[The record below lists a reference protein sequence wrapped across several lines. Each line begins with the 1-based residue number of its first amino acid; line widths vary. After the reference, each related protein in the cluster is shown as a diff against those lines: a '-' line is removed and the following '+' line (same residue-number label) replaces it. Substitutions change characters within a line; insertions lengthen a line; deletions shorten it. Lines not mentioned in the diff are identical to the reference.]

1 LYKLLEHE
9 VAAEVS
15 DPIHESLAE
24 MAARKLRALILTG
37 ELAPGERVTEA
48 GLTDLLEI
56 SRTPARE
63 AIRILS
69 SEGLLVVFPNR
80 GAEVVSYSSEV
91 VRDSIEVVEYLEGI
105 AGRFAAERATDSEV
119 DEICSLTL
127 EMQAAFRRR
136 DKIRYYILNQEI
148 HHAILKAS
156 HNDVLVEEHQRVNSR
171 LFRIR
176 FQPNDSDSR
185 WKSAMDEHE
194 AISRALESRQPELLG
209 DLLAKHLTYAWIRSG
224 VYPQLGIGD
233 PE

>member
-1 LYKLLEHE
+1 MT
-9 VAAEVS
+9 AELS
-15 DPIHESLAE
+15 DPVTESLAE
-24 MAARKLRALILTG
+24 MAARKLRTLILTG
-37 ELAPGERVTEA
+37 ELQPGERVTEA
-48 GLTDLLEI
+48 ELTDLLQI

-80 GAEVVSYSSEV
+80 GAEVVSYSPEI

-105 AGRFAAERATDSEV
+105 AGRFAAKRATDSEV

-127 EMQAAFRRR
+127 EMQAAYRRR
-136 DKIRYYILNQEI
+136 DKIRYYTLNQQI
-148 HHAILKAS
+148 HYAILKAS
-156 HNDVLVEEHQRVNSR
+156 HNDVLVEEHQRVNTR

-176 FQPNDSDSR
+176 FQPNDSDAR

-194 AISRALESRQPELLG
+194 AISKALESRQPELLG
-209 DLLAKHLTYAWIRSG
+209 ELLTNHLSYAWRRSG

>member
-1 LYKLLEHE
+1 MTAGLPDS
-9 VAAEVS
+9 VN
-15 DPIHESLAE
+15 ESLAE
-24 MAARKLRALILTG
+24 MAARRLRALILTG
-37 ELAPGERVTEA
+37 ELQPGERVTEA
-48 GLTDLLEI
+48 GLTDLLQI

-80 GAEVVSYSSEV
+80 GAEVVSYSPEV
-91 VRDSIEVVEYLEGI
+91 VRDSIEVVEYLEGM
-105 AGRFAAERATDSEV
+105 AGRFAAERATDSEI

-136 DKIRYYILNQEI
+136 DKIRYYTLNQEI
-148 HHAILKAS
+148 HYAILKAS

-176 FQPNDSDSR
+176 FQPNDSDAR

-194 AISRALESRQPELLG
+194 AISTALESRQPELLG
-209 DLLAKHLTYAWIRSG
+209 ELLTNHLSYAWRRSG

>member
-1 LYKLLEHE
+1 MT
-9 VAAEVS
+9 AELS
-15 DPIHESLAE
+15 DPVTESLAE
-24 MAARKLRALILTG
+24 MAARKLRTLILTG
-37 ELAPGERVTEA
+37 EVQPGERVTEA
-48 GLTDLLEI
+48 ELTDLLQI

-80 GAEVVSYSSEV
+80 GAEVVSYSPEV

-105 AGRFAAERATDSEV
+105 AGRFAAKRATDSEV

-127 EMQAAFRRR
+127 EMQAAYRRR
-136 DKIRYYILNQEI
+136 DKIRYYTLNQEI
-148 HHAILKAS
+148 HYAILKAS
-156 HNDVLVEEHQRVNSR
+156 HNDVLVEEHQRVNTR

-176 FQPNDSDSR
+176 FQPNDSDAR

-194 AISRALESRQPELLG
+194 AISKALESRQPELLG
-209 DLLAKHLTYAWIRSG
+209 ELLTNHLSYAWRRSG

>member
-1 LYKLLEHE
+1 MT
-9 VAAEVS
+9 AELS
-15 DPIHESLAE
+15 DPVTESLAE
-24 MAARKLRALILTG
+24 MAARKLRTLILTG
-37 ELAPGERVTEA
+37 ELQPGERVTEA
-48 GLTDLLEI
+48 ELTDLLQI

-80 GAEVVSYSSEV
+80 GAEVVSYSPEI

-105 AGRFAAERATDSEV
+105 AGRFAAKRATDSEV

-127 EMQAAFRRR
+127 EMQAAYRRR
-136 DKIRYYILNQEI
+136 DKIRYYTLNQQI
-148 HHAILKAS
+148 HYAILKAS
-156 HNDVLVEEHQRVNSR
+156 HNDVLVEEHQRVNTR

-176 FQPNDSDSR
+176 FQPNDSDAR

-194 AISRALESRQPELLG
+194 AISKALESRQTELLG
-209 DLLAKHLTYAWIRSG
+209 ELLTNHLSYAWRRSG

>member
-1 LYKLLEHE
+1 MT
-9 VAAEVS
+9 AELS
-15 DPIHESLAE
+15 DPVTESLAE
-24 MAARKLRALILTG
+24 MAARKLRTLILTG
-37 ELAPGERVTEA
+37 ELQPGERVTEA
-48 GLTDLLEI
+48 ELTDLLQI

-69 SEGLLVVFPNR
+69 SEGLLVVFPTR
-80 GAEVVSYSSEV
+80 GAEVVSYSPEI

-105 AGRFAAERATDSEV
+105 AGRFAAKRATDSEV

-127 EMQAAFRRR
+127 EMQAAYRRR
-136 DKIRYYILNQEI
+136 DKIRYYTLNQQI
-148 HHAILKAS
+148 HYAILKAS
-156 HNDVLVEEHQRVNSR
+156 HNDVLVEEHQRVNTR

-176 FQPNDSDSR
+176 FQPNDSDAR

-194 AISRALESRQPELLG
+194 AISKALESRQTELLG
-209 DLLAKHLTYAWIRSG
+209 ELLTNHLSYAWRRSG

>member
-1 LYKLLEHE
+1 MTVEL
-9 VAAEVS
+9 S
-15 DPIHESLAE
+15 DSVNESLTE
-24 MAARKLRALILTG
+24 MAARRLRALILTG
-37 ELAPGERVTEA
+37 ELQPGERVTEA
-48 GLTDLLEI
+48 GLTDLLQI

-80 GAEVVSYSSEV
+80 GAEVVSYSPEV
-91 VRDSIEVVEYLEGI
+91 VRDSIEVVEYLEGM
-105 AGRFAAERATDSEV
+105 AGRFAAERATDSEI

-136 DKIRYYILNQEI
+136 DKIRYYTLNQEI
-148 HHAILKAS
+148 HYAILKAS

-176 FQPNDSDSR
+176 FQPNDSDVR

-194 AISRALESRQPELLG
+194 AISTALESRQPELLG
-209 DLLAKHLTYAWIRSG
+209 ELLTNHLSYAWRRSG

>member
-1 LYKLLEHE
+1 MT
-9 VAAEVS
+9 AEPS
-15 DPIHESLAE
+15 DPVNESLAE
-24 MAARKLRALILTG
+24 MAARKLRTLILTG
-37 ELAPGERVTEA
+37 ELQPGERVTEA
-48 GLTDLLEI
+48 ELTDLLQI

-91 VRDSIEVVEYLEGI
+91 IRDSIEVVEYLEGI
-105 AGRFAAERATDSEV
+105 AGRYAAKRATDSEV

-127 EMQAAFRRR
+127 EMQAAYRRR
-136 DKIRYYILNQEI
+136 DKIRYYTLNQEI
-148 HHAILKAS
+148 HYAILKAS

-176 FQPNDSDSR
+176 FQPNDSDAR

-194 AISRALESRQPELLG
+194 SISKALESRQPELLG
-209 DLLAKHLTYAWIRSG
+209 ELLTNHLSYAWRRSG

>member
-1 LYKLLEHE
+1 MT
-9 VAAEVS
+9 AELS
-15 DPIHESLAE
+15 DPVTESLAE
-24 MAARKLRALILTG
+24 MASRKLRTLILTG
-37 ELAPGERVTEA
+37 ELQPGERVTEA
-48 GLTDLLEI
+48 ELTDLLQI

-80 GAEVVSYSSEV
+80 GAEVVSYSPEV

-105 AGRFAAERATDSEV
+105 AGRFAAKRATDSEV

-127 EMQAAFRRR
+127 EMQAAYRRR
-136 DKIRYYILNQEI
+136 DKIRYYTLNQEI
-148 HHAILKAS
+148 HYAILKAS
-156 HNDVLVEEHQRVNSR
+156 HNDVLVEEHQRVNTR

-176 FQPNDSDSR
+176 FQPNDSDAR

-194 AISRALESRQPELLG
+194 SISKALESRQPELLG
-209 DLLAKHLTYAWIRSG
+209 ELLTNHLSYAWRRSG

>member
-1 LYKLLEHE
+1 MT
-9 VAAEVS
+9 AELS
-15 DPIHESLAE
+15 DPVTESLAE
-24 MAARKLRALILTG
+24 MAARKLRTLILTG
-37 ELAPGERVTEA
+37 KLQPGERVTEA
-48 GLTDLLEI
+48 ELTDLLQI

-80 GAEVVSYSSEV
+80 GAEVVSYSPEV

-105 AGRFAAERATDSEV
+105 AGRFAAKRATDSEV

-127 EMQAAFRRR
+127 EMHAAYRRR
-136 DKIRYYILNQEI
+136 DKIRYYTLNQEI
-148 HHAILKAS
+148 HYAILKAS
-156 HNDVLVEEHQRVNSR
+156 HNDVLVEEHQRVNTR

-176 FQPNDSDSR
+176 FQPNDSDAR

-194 AISRALESRQPELLG
+194 AISKALESRQPELLG
-209 DLLAKHLTYAWIRSG
+209 ELLTNHLSYAWRRSG

>member
-1 LYKLLEHE
+1 MT
-9 VAAEVS
+9 AELS
-15 DPIHESLAE
+15 DPVTESLAE
-24 MAARKLRALILTG
+24 MAARKLRTLILTG
-37 ELAPGERVTEA
+37 ELQPGERVTEA
-48 GLTDLLEI
+48 ELTDLLQI

-80 GAEVVSYSSEV
+80 GAEVVSYSPEV

-105 AGRFAAERATDSEV
+105 AGRFAAKRATDSEV

-127 EMQAAFRRR
+127 EMQAAYRRR
-136 DKIRYYILNQEI
+136 DKIRYYTLNQEI
-148 HHAILKAS
+148 HYAILKAS
-156 HNDVLVEEHQRVNSR
+156 HNDVLVEEHQRVNTR

-176 FQPNDSDSR
+176 FQPNDSDAR

-194 AISRALESRQPELLG
+194 AISKALESRQPELLG
-209 DLLAKHLTYAWIRSG
+209 ELLTNHLSYAWRRSG
-224 VYPQLGIGD
+224 VYPQLGIGN

>member
-1 LYKLLEHE
+1 MT
-9 VAAEVS
+9 AELS
-15 DPIHESLAE
+15 DPVTESLAE
-24 MAARKLRALILTG
+24 MAARKLRTLILTG
-37 ELAPGERVTEA
+37 KLQPGERVTEA
-48 GLTDLLEI
+48 ELTDLLQI

-80 GAEVVSYSSEV
+80 GAEVVSYSPEV

-105 AGRFAAERATDSEV
+105 AGRFAAKRATDSEV

-127 EMQAAFRRR
+127 EMQAAYRRR
-136 DKIRYYILNQEI
+136 DKIRYYTLNQEI
-148 HHAILKAS
+148 HYAILKAS
-156 HNDVLVEEHQRVNSR
+156 HNDVLVEEHQRVNTR

-176 FQPNDSDSR
+176 FQPNDSDAR

-194 AISRALESRQPELLG
+194 AISKALESRQPELLG
-209 DLLAKHLTYAWIRSG
+209 ELLTNHLSYAWRRSG
-224 VYPQLGIGD
+224 VYPQLGIGN

>member
-1 LYKLLEHE
+1 MT
-9 VAAEVS
+9 AELS
-15 DPIHESLAE
+15 DPVTESLAE
-24 MAARKLRALILTG
+24 MAARKLRTLILTG
-37 ELAPGERVTEA
+37 KLQPGERVTEA
-48 GLTDLLEI
+48 ELTDLLQI

-80 GAEVVSYSSEV
+80 GAEVVSYSPEV

-105 AGRFAAERATDSEV
+105 AGRFAAKRATDSEV

-127 EMQAAFRRR
+127 EMQAAYRRR
-136 DKIRYYILNQEI
+136 DKIRYYTLNQEI
-148 HHAILKAS
+148 HYAILKAS
-156 HNDVLVEEHQRVNSR
+156 HNDVLVEEHQRVNTR

-176 FQPNDSDSR
+176 FQPNDSDAR

-194 AISRALESRQPELLG
+194 AISKALESRQPELLG
-209 DLLAKHLTYAWIRSG
+209 ELLTNHLSYAWRRSG

>member
-1 LYKLLEHE
+1 MT
-9 VAAEVS
+9 AELS
-15 DPIHESLAE
+15 DPVTESLAE
-24 MAARKLRALILTG
+24 MAARKLRTLILTG
-37 ELAPGERVTEA
+37 ELQPGERVTEA
-48 GLTDLLEI
+48 ELTDLLQI

-80 GAEVVSYSSEV
+80 GAEVVSYSPEI

-105 AGRFAAERATDSEV
+105 AGRFAAKRATDSEV

-127 EMQAAFRRR
+127 EMQAAYRRR
-136 DKIRYYILNQEI
+136 DKIRYYTLNQQI
-148 HHAILKAS
+148 HYAILKAS

-176 FQPNDSDSR
+176 FQPNDSDAR

-194 AISRALESRQPELLG
+194 AISKALESRQPELLG
-209 DLLAKHLTYAWIRSG
+209 ELLTNHLSYAWRRSG

>member
-1 LYKLLEHE
+1 MTSEL
-9 VAAEVS
+9 S
-15 DPIHESLAE
+15 DPVNESLAE
-24 MAARKLRALILTG
+24 MAARELRALILTG
-37 ELAPGERVTEA
+37 ELQPGERVTEV
-48 GLTDLLEI
+48 GLTDLLQI

-69 SEGLLVVFPNR
+69 SEGLLVLFANR
-80 GAEVVSYSSEV
+80 GAEVVSYSPEV

-105 AGRFAAERATDSEV
+105 AGRFAAERATDSEI

-136 DKIRYYILNQEI
+136 DKIRYYTLNQEI

-156 HNDVLVEEHQRVNSR
+156 HNDVLVEEHQRVNAR

-194 AISRALESRQPELLG
+194 SISKALESRQPELLG
-209 DLLAKHLTYAWIRSG
+209 ELLTNHLSYAWRRSG

>member
-1 LYKLLEHE
+1 MT
-9 VAAEVS
+9 AELS
-15 DPIHESLAE
+15 DPVNESLAE
-24 MAARKLRALILTG
+24 MAARKLRTLILTG
-37 ELAPGERVTEA
+37 KLQPGERVTEA
-48 GLTDLLEI
+48 ELTDLLQI

-80 GAEVVSYSSEV
+80 GAEVVSYSPEV

-105 AGRFAAERATDSEV
+105 AGRFAAKRATDSEV

-127 EMQAAFRRR
+127 EMQAAYRRR
-136 DKIRYYILNQEI
+136 DKIRYYTLNQEI
-148 HHAILKAS
+148 HYAILKAS
-156 HNDVLVEEHQRVNSR
+156 HNDVLVEEHQRVNTR

-176 FQPNDSDSR
+176 FQPNDSDAR

-194 AISRALESRQPELLG
+194 AISKALESRQPELLG
-209 DLLAKHLTYAWIRSG
+209 ELLTNHLSYAWRRSG
-224 VYPQLGIGD
+224 VYPQLGIGN

>member
-1 LYKLLEHE
+1 MT
-9 VAAEVS
+9 AELS
-15 DPIHESLAE
+15 DPVTESLAE
-24 MAARKLRALILTG
+24 MAARKLRTLILTG
-37 ELAPGERVTEA
+37 ELQPGERVTEA
-48 GLTDLLEI
+48 ELTDLLQI

-80 GAEVVSYSSEV
+80 GAEVVSYSPEV

-105 AGRFAAERATDSEV
+105 AGRFAAKRATDSEV

-127 EMQAAFRRR
+127 EMQAAYRRR
-136 DKIRYYILNQEI
+136 DKIRYYTLNQQI
-148 HHAILKAS
+148 HYAILKAS
-156 HNDVLVEEHQRVNSR
+156 HNDVLVEEHQRVNTR

-176 FQPNDSDSR
+176 FQPNDSDAR

-194 AISRALESRQPELLG
+194 AISKALESRQPELLG
-209 DLLAKHLTYAWIRSG
+209 ELLTNHLSYAWRRSG

>member
-1 LYKLLEHE
+1 MT
-9 VAAEVS
+9 AEPS
-15 DPIHESLAE
+15 DPVNESLAE
-24 MAARKLRALILTG
+24 MAARKLRTLILTG
-37 ELAPGERVTEA
+37 ELQPGERVTEA
-48 GLTDLLEI
+48 ELTDLLQI

-91 VRDSIEVVEYLEGI
+91 IRDSIEVVEYLEGI
-105 AGRFAAERATDSEV
+105 AGRFAAKRATDSEV

-127 EMQAAFRRR
+127 EMQAAYRRR
-136 DKIRYYILNQEI
+136 DKIRYYTLNQEI
-148 HHAILKAS
+148 HYAILKAS
-156 HNDVLVEEHQRVNSR
+156 HNDVLVEEHQRVNTR

-176 FQPNDSDSR
+176 FQPNDSDAR

-194 AISRALESRQPELLG
+194 SISKALESRQPELLG
-209 DLLAKHLTYAWIRSG
+209 ELLTNHLSYAWRRSG

>member
-1 LYKLLEHE
+1 MTAGLPDS
-9 VAAEVS
+9 VN
-15 DPIHESLAE
+15 ESLAE
-24 MAARKLRALILTG
+24 MAARRLRALILTG
-37 ELAPGERVTEA
+37 ELQPGERVTEA
-48 GLTDLLEI
+48 GLTDLLQI

-80 GAEVVSYSSEV
+80 GAEVVSYSPEV
-91 VRDSIEVVEYLEGI
+91 VRDSIEVVEYLEGM
-105 AGRFAAERATDSEV
+105 AGRFAAERATDSEI

-136 DKIRYYILNQEI
+136 DKIRYYTLNQEI
-148 HHAILKAS
+148 HYAILKAS

-176 FQPNDSDSR
+176 FQPNDSDAR

-194 AISRALESRQPELLG
+194 AISTALESRQPELLG
-209 DLLAKHLTYAWIRSG
+209 ELLTNHLSYAWRRSG

-233 PE
+233 TE

>member
-1 LYKLLEHE
+1 MTVEL
-9 VAAEVS
+9 S
-15 DPIHESLAE
+15 DSVNESLTE
-24 MAARKLRALILTG
+24 MAARRLRALILTG
-37 ELAPGERVTEA
+37 ELQPGERVTEA
-48 GLTDLLEI
+48 GLTDLLQI

-80 GAEVVSYSSEV
+80 GAEVVSYSPEV
-91 VRDSIEVVEYLEGI
+91 VRDSIEVVEYLEGM
-105 AGRFAAERATDSEV
+105 AGRFAAERATDSEI

-136 DKIRYYILNQEI
+136 DKIRYYTLNQEI
-148 HHAILKAS
+148 HYAILKAS

-176 FQPNDSDSR
+176 LQPNDSDVR

-194 AISRALESRQPELLG
+194 AISTALESRQPELLG
-209 DLLAKHLTYAWIRSG
+209 ELLTNHLSYAWRRSG

>member
-1 LYKLLEHE
+1 MT
-9 VAAEVS
+9 AELS
-15 DPIHESLAE
+15 DPVNESLAE
-24 MAARKLRALILTG
+24 MAARKLRTLILTG
-37 ELAPGERVTEA
+37 KLQPGERVTEA
-48 GLTDLLEI
+48 ELTDLLQI

-80 GAEVVSYSSEV
+80 GAEVVSYSPEV

-105 AGRFAAERATDSEV
+105 AGRFAAKRATDSEV

-127 EMQAAFRRR
+127 EMQAAYRRR
-136 DKIRYYILNQEI
+136 DKIRYYTLNQEI
-148 HHAILKAS
+148 HYAILKAS
-156 HNDVLVEEHQRVNSR
+156 HNDVLVEEHQRVNTR

-176 FQPNDSDSR
+176 FQPNDSDAR

-194 AISRALESRQPELLG
+194 AISKALESRQPELLG
-209 DLLAKHLTYAWIRSG
+209 ELLTNHLSYAWRRSG

>member
-1 LYKLLEHE
+1 MT
-9 VAAEVS
+9 AELS
-15 DPIHESLAE
+15 DPVTESLAE
-24 MAARKLRALILTG
+24 MAARKLRTLILTG
-37 ELAPGERVTEA
+37 ELQPGERVTEA
-48 GLTDLLEI
+48 ELTDLLQI

-80 GAEVVSYSSEV
+80 GAEVVSYSPEV

-105 AGRFAAERATDSEV
+105 AGRFAAKRATDSEV

-127 EMQAAFRRR
+127 EMQAAYRRR
-136 DKIRYYILNQEI
+136 DKIRYYTLNQEI
-148 HHAILKAS
+148 HYAILKAS
-156 HNDVLVEEHQRVNSR
+156 HNDVLVEEHQRVNTR

-176 FQPNDSDSR
+176 FQPNDSDAR

-194 AISRALESRQPELLG
+194 AISKALESRQTELLG
-209 DLLAKHLTYAWIRSG
+209 ELLTNHLSYAWRRSG
-224 VYPQLGIGD
+224 VYPQLGIGN